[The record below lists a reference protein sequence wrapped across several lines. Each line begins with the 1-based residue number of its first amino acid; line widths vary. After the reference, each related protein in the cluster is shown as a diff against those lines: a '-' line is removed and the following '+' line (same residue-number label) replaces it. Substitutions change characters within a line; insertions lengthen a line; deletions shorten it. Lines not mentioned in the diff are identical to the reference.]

1 VFSHKGSTKRIE
13 ALIDNRIE
21 VKGLSS
27 VPPGWECDYY
37 VTTAGLTSGTERAAA
52 RMGATVVVL
61 PEAGDWLAERVA
73 AMAFSG
79 VVPRIF
85 LAERA
90 GDTP

>member
-1 VFSHKGSTKRIE
+1 VFSHKVSTKRIE
-13 ALIDNRIE
+13 AILDNRID
-21 VKGLSS
+21 VRSLQS

-61 PEAGDWLAERVA
+61 PEAADWLAERVA
-73 AMAFSG
+73 ALAFAG
-79 VVPRIF
+79 DVPRIF